1 MSDKKDT
8 SKKSKIV
15 MFFQIVIVAAVL
27 ITTIYFITDTI
38 KYSENQ
44 KNQATNT
51 ANTIENTIGEIKS
64 KKSGDIMPEGEI

>member
-64 KKSGDIMPEGEI
+64 EKSGDIMPEI